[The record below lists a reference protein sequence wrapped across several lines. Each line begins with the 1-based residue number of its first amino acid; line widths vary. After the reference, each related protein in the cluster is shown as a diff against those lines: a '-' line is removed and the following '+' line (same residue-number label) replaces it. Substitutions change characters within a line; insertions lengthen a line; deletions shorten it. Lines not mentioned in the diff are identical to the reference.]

1 MVGLDQ
7 GIHIEADVDENQ
19 PRRYGAAKRVLED
32 LNLGQFQLVAD
43 SLQLTTESHRLGHY
57 MARVLTGN
65 IGQGRE
71 DGAPTV
77 LGARITIVI
86 IRLKIGFRGL
96 RQELQGFLGA
106 PSEGIDSSRRH
117 PSLASVAGGQGAALP
132 S

>member
-1 MVGLDQ
+1 MLDAGLVQGDMVGLDQ

-43 SLQLTTESHRLGHY
+43 SLQLTTESHRLGIY

-65 IGQGRE
+65 IGQGHE
-71 DGAPTV
+71 DGAPTI

-96 RQELQGFLGA
+96 RQEVQGFLG
-106 PSEGIDSSRRH
+106 PR
-117 PSLASVAGGQGAALP
+117 PKALTAVDATQV
-132 S
+132 